1 MATLSYASI
10 KSIAFDALQNST
22 ELNDWCLRNYG
33 RQVAVVNDLDPME
46 PPKAEDCP
54 LVGIA
59 TLGGS
64 TGQDES
70 EYVRAFTVRVA
81 IQDGRLDERRDANGR
96 LLSRDYAGSD
106 AVTHM
111 LENIIYPVL
120 CDAFNA
126 RNFPLS
132 ATEETI
138 EATGLDLFQ
147 AKAGLTVKMDK
158 AIGERVPLLG

>member
-10 KSIAFDALQNST
+10 KTIASDAIQGSDEINA
-22 ELNDWCLRNYG
+22 WCLKTYG
-33 RQVAVVNDLDPME
+33 RQLAIVNDLDPME
-46 PPKAEDCP
+46 PPNADDCP

-70 EYVRAFTVRVA
+70 EYIRAFTVRVA
-81 IQDGRLDERRDANGR
+81 IHDDRVDERRDVDGR
-96 LLSRDYAGSD
+96 LLSRDYKGSD
-106 AVTHM
+106 AVTHL
-111 LENIIYPVL
+111 LENLIYPVL

-138 EATGLDLFQ
+138 ETTGLDLFQ